1 VPLLRARVM
10 MTATVN
16 VVGAEETA
24 PVLVAG
30 LDATFVPAPA
40 GETVGLFV
48 PLPLALATGLDVTV
62 DGTA

>member
-1 VPLLRARVM
+1 M

>member
-1 VPLLRARVM
+1 MLRARM
-10 MTATVN
+10 LRIATVN

-30 LDATFVPAPA
+30 LDAAFVPALA
-40 GETVGLFV
+40 GETAGLCAPL
-48 PLPLALATGLDVTV
+48 PLPLAAGLDVTV